1 MLTFLVRLRF
11 VAITAVW
18 ITAASISAASAM
30 QWLARGIDQDATTQP
45 LPPGPLGEMV
55 QLGESL
61 VEQTTTHP
69 LTKPF
74 VGNGL
79 NCTNCHLQN
88 GRHPRAGSFLETATA
103 YPAWS
108 PREGR
113 VITLEDRIL
122 NCFMRSCHGTRP
134 PLGSQISVA
143 IATYIT
149 WLSQDQ
155 PMRMNASRPIGP
167 RAVIALNVDDKQ
179 SDVDRGAA
187 LYMSRCA
194 DCHGSDGQGDTESPP
209 VWGNLSYN
217 DGAGLATTAQLGAW
231 LKVAMPPNDNDLT
244 DQQAIDIA
252 AFVNSHPRPHF
263 ALDKHLPHQDR
274 LGEYNGNQPS
284 TRE

>member
-1 MLTFLVRLRF
+1 MHTLKYRLRF
-11 VAITAVW
+11 AAVTAAW
-18 ITAASISAASAM
+18 ITTASISAALAM
-30 QWLARGIDQDATTQP
+30 QWMTPGVGQDASAKT
-45 LPPGPLGEMV
+45 LPPGPLGEMI
-55 QLGESL
+55 QLGETL

-74 VGNGL
+74 IGNGL
-79 NCTNCHLQN
+79 SCTNCHLQN
-88 GRHPRAGSFLETATA
+88 GRHPRAGSFLDTATA

-113 VITLEDRIL
+113 VLTLEDRIL

-134 PLGSQISVA
+134 PLGSQVSVA

-167 RAVIALNVDDKQ
+167 RAVMALTVDTNQ

-187 LYMSRCA
+187 LYLTRCA
-194 DCHGSDGQGDTESPP
+194 DCHGSDGQGDKETPP
-209 VWGNLSYN
+209 VWGNRSYN
-217 DGAGLATTAQLGAW
+217 DGAGLATSAHLGAW
-231 LKVAMPPNDNDLT
+231 LKVAMPPDDSDLT

-263 ALDKHLPHQDR
+263 DLNQHLPPQDR
-274 LGEYNGNQPS
+274 LGEYNGDQPS
-284 TRE
+284 PRE

>member
-1 MLTFLVRLRF
+1 MHTLKYRLRF
-11 VAITAVW
+11 VAMTAAW
-18 ITAASISAASAM
+18 ITAASISGALAM
-30 QWLARGIDQDATTQP
+30 QWMTRGVGQDATAKT
-45 LPPGPLGEMV
+45 LPPGPLGEMI
-55 QLGESL
+55 QLGEAL

-74 VGNGL
+74 IGNGL
-79 NCTNCHLQN
+79 CCTNCHLQN
-88 GRHPRAGSFLETATA
+88 GRHPRAGSFLDTATA

-113 VITLEDRIL
+113 VLTLEDRIL

-134 PLGSQISVA
+134 PLGSQVSVA

-167 RAVIALNVDDKQ
+167 RAVSALSVDAKQ
-179 SDVDRGAA
+179 ADVDRGAA
-187 LYMSRCA
+187 LYLTRCA
-194 DCHGSDGQGDTESPP
+194 DCHGSDGQGDKETPP
-209 VWGNLSYN
+209 VWGNRSYN
-217 DGAGLATTAQLGAW
+217 DGAGLATSAHLGAW
-231 LKVAMPPNDNDLT
+231 LKVAMPPDESDLT

-263 ALDKHLPHQDR
+263 ALDQHLPHPDR
-274 LGEYNGNQPS
+274 LGEYNGDQPS